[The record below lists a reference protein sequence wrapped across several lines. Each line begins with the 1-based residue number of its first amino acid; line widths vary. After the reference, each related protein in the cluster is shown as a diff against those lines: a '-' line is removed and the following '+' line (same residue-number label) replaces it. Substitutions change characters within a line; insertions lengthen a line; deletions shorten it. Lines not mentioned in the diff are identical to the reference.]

1 MMRSL
6 FMVRKKGTVSG
17 RTEITIRFNQTIG
30 TPLNKVLPF
39 RNCVP
44 MENEPINMQKE
55 REVDLP

>member
-30 TPLNKVLPF
+30 TPLNKVLEEVLNLKEEHPDIK
-39 RNCVP
+39 
-44 MENEPINMQKE
+44 INI
-55 REVDLP
+55 EVIR